1 MSTSLE
7 TLRERERER
16 GLWTKSL
23 EHLSVIDFLNL
34 MIYARRL

>member
-7 TLRERERER
+7 TLRERER